1 MSDKPIIVKSHNV
14 QLDSE
19 YSEWMQKIKDQ
30 YRNTQIRAAV
40 KVNSEQLLFYWSLGR
55 DLVEKKA
62 EEKWGAGVVE
72 QVSLDLKNEFPDA
85 KGFSTTNLWNMK
97 KWYSFYSGEIEKLQ
111 QLGGEFDSD
120 NDVKRV
126 EQFVNG
132 DFEKLQQVVGEID
145 LPLIFAFVPWGHHI
159 AIITKCKSLEES
171 LFYIRNTVKEG
182 WSRSALINC
191 IEADFYH
198 NAGGAVTNFEKKLPA
213 IQSKL
218 AQEITKETYDLGFVT
233 LPPEY
238 EEEDLED
245 ALEKNITRF
254 LLELGTGFAFVG
266 RQKEIIVAGK
276 TREIDMLFYHI
287 RLKCY
292 VVVELKVK
300 PFDPEFAGKL
310 NFYVNAVDEIMDPPA
325 DNPTIGLLICK
336 NMNETEVQWAFRGID
351 TPIGVATYDNIKIK
365 EMQEQLP
372 TVEQIQERIAQAEE
386 EFKKNQKKD

>member
-132 DFEKLQQVVGEID
+132 NFEKLQQVVGEID
-145 LPLIFAFVPWGHHI
+145 LI
-159 AIITKCKSLEES
+159 
-171 LFYIRNTVKEG
+171 
-182 WSRSALINC
+182 
-191 IEADFYH
+191 
-198 NAGGAVTNFEKKLPA
+198 
-213 IQSKL
+213 
-218 AQEITKETYDLGFVT
+218 
-233 LPPEY
+233 
-238 EEEDLED
+238 
-245 ALEKNITRF
+245 
-254 LLELGTGFAFVG
+254 
-266 RQKEIIVAGK
+266 
-276 TREIDMLFYHI
+276 
-287 RLKCY
+287 
-292 VVVELKVK
+292 KV
-300 PFDPEFAGKL
+300 
-310 NFYVNAVDEIMDPPA
+310 
-325 DNPTIGLLICK
+325 
-336 NMNETEVQWAFRGID
+336 R
-351 TPIGVATYDNIKIK
+351 
-365 EMQEQLP
+365 
-372 TVEQIQERIAQAEE
+372 
-386 EFKKNQKKD
+386 